1 MEDPPSTQDFS
12 HVTDMQ
18 DTVQQAGT
26 EPASSSDA
34 DALATAQSD
43 QEVIDKAEAA
53 KAEGNQLYVQEQYE
67 LAADKYWQAIDL
79 VSPTTQQRSVYF
91 ANLAACYVKMGQHK
105 QAIEQCTS
113 ALAIDPVYIKALMR
127 RSGAFQ
133 ALDDLE
139 HALQDAK
146 RVLELDAD
154 NTWAKR
160 IVQQLEPVVQERQEK
175 MKEEMMGKLKD
186 LGNTLLGKFGLSL
199 DNFKTEKDPNTGSYS
214 IKFQ

>member
-67 LAADKYWQAIDL
+67 LAADKYWQ
-79 VSPTTQQRSVYF
+79 VSVATPVRFLTGLHTTACLTNTIVMLLLQQ
-91 ANLAACYVKMGQHK
+91 
-105 QAIEQCTS
+105 QCT
-113 ALAIDPVYIKALMR
+113 LL
-127 RSGAFQ
+127 
-133 ALDDLE
+133 L
-139 HALQDAK
+139 
-146 RVLELDAD
+146 RVL
-154 NTWAKR
+154 
-160 IVQQLEPVVQERQEK
+160 K
-175 MKEEMMGKLKD
+175 MTAL
-186 LGNTLLGKFGLSL
+186 
-199 DNFKTEKDPNTGSYS
+199 
-214 IKFQ
+214 